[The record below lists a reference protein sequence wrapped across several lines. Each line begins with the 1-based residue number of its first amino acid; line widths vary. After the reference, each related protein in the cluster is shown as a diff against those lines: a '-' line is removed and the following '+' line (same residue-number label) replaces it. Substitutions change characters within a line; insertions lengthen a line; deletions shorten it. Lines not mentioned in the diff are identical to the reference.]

1 MKILHINDQA
11 GVACILAKY
20 QRYNGIESKVL
31 LTNSLLTN
39 YKFDKFGIFKF
50 YKDYVNIIQ
59 GSNYV
64 DYCISE
70 AQDTDVIHIHSME
83 ELVIKM
89 RKKFGNSKK
98 IILHY
103 HGTDIRGLKPT
114 FSPLQNMKTRTKV
127 LAAKVRNRIRLI
139 KMSYYKSFPAL
150 RIESQKLAD
159 EILVSTPDL
168 LSLLPNAKYLPNPV
182 DIEHFS
188 KDNAAATINEFKDK
202 GLTIKTPTG
211 NIEKSLQYCKQN
223 NIDLKIDVFDRTKT
237 PLLYR
242 QVPNL
247 LKKYQVYVDIRIVN
261 DKILESLSKTALE
274 SLACGLKVLNYKLE
288 YLDKLPEIH
297 NPVNVINQLENIY
310 NKTKLLRNGKTI
322 ESTINY

>member
-1 MKILHINDQA
+1 MKILHIHDQA

-31 LTNSLLTN
+31 SS

-50 YKDYVNIIQ
+50 YKDYVSIVERTQFI
-59 GSNYV
+59 

-70 AQDTDVIHIHSME
+70 AKEADIVHIHSME
-83 ELVIKM
+83 ELVVRI
-89 RKKFGNSKK
+89 RKTFGNSKK

-103 HGTDIRGLKPT
+103 HGTDIRGRKNPIIFTIPYLK
-114 FSPLQNMKTRTKV
+114 SS
-127 LAAKVRNRIRLI
+127 AKVFAIRIMDRIRLI
-139 KMSYYKSFPAL
+139 KMGYYKSL

-182 DIEHFS
+182 DVEHFS
-188 KDNAAATINEFKDK
+188 KDNIDKDISDK
-202 GLTIKTPTG
+202 NALTIKTESG
-211 NIEKSLQYCKQN
+211 NIEKSLQYCKDN

-242 QVPNL
+242 DVPNL
-247 LKKYQVYVDIRIVN
+247 LKKYKVYVDIRVVN

-288 YLDKLPEIH
+288 YLDKLPEMH

-310 NKTKLLRNGKTI
+310 NNI
-322 ESTINY
+322 